1 MRNFKFK
8 KGDKV
13 RIAKIENDYYG
24 LATYEIGDVG
34 TIIKARNNPKYGKV
48 YQIQFSQSY
57 TGWWAKEDWLK
68 PEKALI
74 VCE

>member
-13 RIAKIENDYYG
+13 RVVKIENDYYG

-57 TGWWAKEDWLK
+57 TGWWAKEAWIQ

-74 VCE
+74 KCD